1 MKQTWAVLAAGAVLG
16 STLLT
21 GCMERQGDLGN
32 RNIRENSVRY
42 DMLGNQVKVPRFD
55 KDQMNV
61 VNRMHGDRLH
71 TNSLVGLHQNY
82 HLSMNGEIAQK
93 LSAMKEVGK
102 AFVMLTDNNAYVAIT
117 TNLTANQNNL
127 KNNSTNHLRS
137 LSRINGS
144 YLPKGA
150 AIPRGYQ
157 TQSLQ
162 DTGRFDSTKSYDE
175 LKPSTGRAMTP
186 RHEAQYAPFAK
197 IDPHQSHQSHQLA
210 AEPHI
215 SAAIKERITEEVRKM
230 APHIKQVYVS
240 ADPDFVSRMASY
252 WEDAK
257 KGHPIQ
263 GFIVEF
269 NALVERVFPAKNGAM
284 NTENHQ

>member
-32 RNIRENSVRY
+32 RNIRGNSVHY
-42 DMLGNQVKVPRFD
+42 DMLGNQIKDPRLN

-61 VNRMHGDRLH
+61 VNRMHGNRLH

-93 LSAMKEVGK
+93 LSAIKGVGN
-102 AFVMLTDNNAYVAIT
+102 AFVMLTDNNAYVAI
-117 TNLTANQNNL
+117 AASQRNQTS
-127 KNNSTNHLRS
+127 KSTPANHLQS
-137 LSRINGS
+137 LSRTSTSRTSQS

-150 AIPRGYQ
+150 TIPRGYQ
-157 TQSLQ
+157 MENLP

-175 LKPSTGRAMTP
+175 LKPSAGRAMTP
-186 RHEAQYAPFAK
+186 RHEAKFAPYAK
-197 IDPHQSHQSHQLA
+197 IDPHQIP

-215 SAAIKERITEEVRKM
+215 SAALKDRIANEVRKM
-230 APHIKQVYVS
+230 APQIQQVYVS
-240 ADPDFVSRMASY
+240 ADPDFVSRMTAY
-252 WEDAK
+252 WEDVR
-257 KGHPIQ
+257 KGQPIQ

-269 NALVERVFPAKNGAM
+269 NAMVERVFPAQ
-284 NTENHQ
+284 H